1 TYLSFIQSY
10 VGSII
15 LFGDLNEVR
24 CEAERSGYSFSSRD
38 AEIFN
43 SFIHDVGLINLPLGG
58 RMFTWMNKT
67 GTKLSK
73 LDRFLISN
81 NVLLAYPNMQVT
93 VLDKIWSDHN
103 PILLH
108 CKKFDFGPI
117 PFKPFHSWFSRQ
129 DFDGTVKAAWNDAL
143 NTDVGPN
150 LALHEKS
157 KSLKSQLKLW
167 FSRTRASEEKTLRVN
182 TWYELDNLEKL
193 ESMDLLQKARVR
205 WDVEGDENSKFFHG
219 IINSRRNT
227 QRIQGILHEGV
238 WISDPNAIKY
248 AFLNFYKEKFACHD
262 SLVSFPPLMA
272 ANRLSDSDRVYLD
285 DVVSL
290 EEIKHA
296 VWDCGSQK
304 APGLDGFSFMF
315 INKYWDLLHLDIQN
329 FVVSFFSSGKFPLRV
344 NSSFFTLIPKVAN
357 PLYIKD
363 YKPISLIGFQ
373 YKIVTKIL
381 ANRLVKVI
389 DSIIS
394 QEQSDFISGRHIL
407 DGPLILS
414 EVIDWYKKRNK
425 KMLLFKVDF
434 EKAFESV
441 SWRFWDHVM
450 ESLGFSSVWRSWI
463 KAGFM
468 LSRASILCGS
478 PGVRLSYLFYADD
491 VIILSEWSQNDMDN
505 IILESMAIGTGCSPS
520 FLHFSYLGL
529 PIGFNMGR
537 ISSWKVLVDRFK
549 ARLSGWKA
557 NMFSSSGRLTLIKSM
572 LGSLGIYYLSNFKAP
587 EGVIKELESLRA
599 SFFWGASVLKLI
611 HGDEVGLDLKGCQTN
626 GLWARIVGSIY
637 HLHSSGCIPLSS
649 FRFNVGDG
657 SLIRFWKDTWLG
669 DVRLCARYNRL
680 YHLENNLNC
689 LIGDR
694 IVIGSW
700 SRDWRRPVNG
710 GRVLADLKKFLVD
723 ISLLNI
729 EDGSDAV
736 VFSLSS
742 DGNFTV
748 SIARIH
754 IDDCTLPSTLPCTRW
769 CKSLPRKVNIF
780 MGRLFLDKLPHRLNL
795 SSRGLDIH
803 SIICQSCDEK
813 VESNSHAFFLCTNA
827 SDIWSMIRAWSELK
841 FPILSS
847 FDDWDFWFSS
857 WRASKDARD

>member
-304 APGLDGFSFMF
+304 APGLDGSKPQPGNGLTRLCLSRSYWSVGVE
-315 INKYWDLLHLDIQN
+315 INIYRILL
-329 FVVSFFSSGKFPLRV
+329 VSFLS
-344 NSSFFTLIPKVAN
+344 
-357 PLYIKD
+357 LY
-363 YKPISLIGFQ
+363 
-373 YKIVTKIL
+373 
-381 ANRLVKVI
+381 RLVKVI

-468 LSRASILCGS
+468 LSRASILTNMFRGVKCGS

-505 IILESMAIGTGCSPS
+505 IIRILNNFYLASGLKININKSNLYRIGVPSSEVESMAIGTGCSPS

-529 PIGFNMGR
+529 PIGSNMGR
-537 ISSWKVLVDRFK
+537 ISSWKVLIDRFK

-557 NMFSSSGRLTLIKSM
+557 NMLSSGGRLTLIKSV
-572 LGSLGIYYLSNFKAP
+572 LGSLGIYYLSIFKAP

-599 SFFWGASVLKLI
+599 FFFWGASVNRRKLAWIKWSNILASFDKGGLGVGSLKAFNQALLLKWRCRLFKSPSALWVKVLKSI
-611 HGDEVGLDLKGCQTN
+611 HGDEVGLDLKG
-626 GLWARIVGSIY
+626 Y
-637 HLHSSGCIPLSS
+637 
-649 FRFNVGDG
+649 G

-669 DVRLCARYNRL
+669 DAPLCARYNRL
-680 YHLENNLNC
+680 YHLENNPNC

-694 IVIGSW
+694 IVNGSW
-700 SRDWRRPVNG
+700 SWDWRRPVNG
-710 GRVLADLKKFLVD
+710 GRVLADLNNLLVD

-742 DGNFTV
+742 DGNFAV

-780 MGRLFLDKLPHRLNL
+780 MWRLFLDKLHRRLNL
-795 SSRGLDIH
+795 SSRGLDIP
-803 SIICQSCDEK
+803 SII
-813 VESNSHAFFLCTNA
+813 
-827 SDIWSMIRAWSELK
+827 
-841 FPILSS
+841 
-847 FDDWDFWFSS
+847 
-857 WRASKDARD
+857 